1 MRIGVDLGG
10 TKIEALALD
19 ESGAERFRKRVPTPS
34 GSYEA
39 IVAALVELIH
49 QVDAACGEPGSVG
62 LGIPGIRS
70 PATGLIKNA
79 NTTLLNGHRLDA
91 DLERALGRPVRIDN
105 DANCFALS
113 EASDGAASPDV
124 LGVPGATVFGVIL
137 GTGTGGGV
145 VVDGRALVG
154 PDAIAGEW
162 GHNSLPWPEE
172 ADQPPPACWCGLSGC
187 IETYLSG
194 PALSR
199 DHAARSGETLTGAQV
214 AERAAAGDPEAG
226 QTLARYCHRLA
237 RALASIINVINPHAI
252 VLGGGVSNVDALY
265 SRVPSLWGR
274 YVFSDVVTTRL
285 LRAKHG
291 DSSGVRG
298 AAWLWPGR

>member
-154 PDAIAGEW
+154 PDAIATPCP
-162 GHNSLPWPEE
+162 LLAE
-172 ADQPPPACWCGLSGC
+172 ARMA
-187 IETYLSG
+187 
-194 PALSR
+194 
-199 DHAARSGETLTGAQV
+199 
-214 AERAAAGDPEAG
+214 PEASMPMTCSICSATPSG
-226 QTLARYCHRLA
+226 SAEGRSILLITGSSSRSFSTAR
-237 RALASIINVINPHAI
+237 
-252 VLGGGVSNVDALY
+252 
-265 SRVPSLWGR
+265 
-274 YVFSDVVTTRL
+274 
-285 LRAKHG
+285 
-291 DSSGVRG
+291 
-298 AAWLWPGR
+298 